1 MSTTY
6 PIKNEEKLRKFKEY
20 YLTIKPMCR
29 NYAMIILGLNTAFRI
44 SDLLKLQW
52 QDVFNHKKTALKTI
66 SVLPNRKPARSNVW
80 QLTPTYLKL
89 CISYRKRSLPVKRI
103 ISFLQEK
110 RNRGTPVPLPG
121 LPHNQRSCRICRA
134 GRTYQLSFPSQNLWL
149 SRMETRCS
157 ASPVD
162 GTVQPFFLP
171 HHQALSV
178 H

>member
-66 SVLPNRKPARSNVW
+66 SVLPNRKPANSNVW

-89 CISYRKRSLPVKRI
+89 CISYRKRSPPVKRI
-103 ISFLQEK
+103 ISFLQVKEEP
-110 RNRGTPVPLPG
+110 RNTCPAPR
-121 LPHNQRSCRICRA
+121 
-134 GRTYQLSFPSQNLWL
+134 PS
-149 SRMETRCS
+149 
-157 ASPVD
+157 A
-162 GTVQPFFLP
+162 
-171 HHQALSV
+171 
-178 H
+178 